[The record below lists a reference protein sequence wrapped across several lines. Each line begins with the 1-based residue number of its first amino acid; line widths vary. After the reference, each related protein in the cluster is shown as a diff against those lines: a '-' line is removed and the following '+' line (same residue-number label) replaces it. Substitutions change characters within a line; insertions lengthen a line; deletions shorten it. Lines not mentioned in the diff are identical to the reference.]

1 MEQIGFA
8 QEVQTQQ
15 VLKHN
20 MSSIKK
26 IYKVVDGKVVE
37 VQPEKN
43 KLQTKIKVKGPGLN
57 WSYKS
62 GSKV

>member
-1 MEQIGFA
+1 
-8 QEVQTQQ
+8 
-15 VLKHN
+15 
-20 MSSIKK
+20 MSSYKK

-43 KLQTKIKVKGPGLN
+43 KIRTKIKVNGPGLN

>member
-1 MEQIGFA
+1 
-8 QEVQTQQ
+8 
-15 VLKHN
+15 
-20 MSSIKK
+20 MSSYKK

-37 VQPEKN
+37 VQPKKH